1 MSKNQTEY
9 PEILKAKLAPKQD
22 AENYCIERQ
31 SMLIDIA
38 MQLDNKAVSSAVQ
51 AALVELSRAEI
62 LYPDNWPA
70 GDPVHAV
77 AIMAEEAG
85 EAVQAAN
92 NLKWG
97 HGGRTYTESIA
108 KLRKEIIQTMAMCVR
123 VLKNMPEGVE

>member
-1 MSKNQTEY
+1 MNVEQTEY
-9 PEILKAKLAPKQD
+9 PEILKAKLAPIQD
-22 AENYCIERQ
+22 PENYGIERQ

-38 MQLDNKAVSSAVQ
+38 GQLDNRAVSSAVQ

-62 LYPDNWPA
+62 LY
-70 GDPVHAV
+70 HAV
-77 AIMAEEAG
+77 AIMAEDAG

-97 HGGRTYTESIA
+97 HCGRTHTESVA
-108 KLRKEIIQTMAMCVR
+108 KLRKEIVQTMAMCVR